1 MERGG
6 LKGTN
11 VGGTS
16 AFQLVQFCQ
25 SLAIIISENA
35 TSEDHFSNAGFEG
48 QIPIEI
54 SRLTIYFI

>member
-6 LKGTN
+6 LKSTN

-16 AFQLVQFCQ
+16 TFPLVQFCQ

-35 TSEDHFSNAGFEG
+35 KSEDHFFFY
-48 QIPIEI
+48 
-54 SRLTIYFI
+54 LFIG